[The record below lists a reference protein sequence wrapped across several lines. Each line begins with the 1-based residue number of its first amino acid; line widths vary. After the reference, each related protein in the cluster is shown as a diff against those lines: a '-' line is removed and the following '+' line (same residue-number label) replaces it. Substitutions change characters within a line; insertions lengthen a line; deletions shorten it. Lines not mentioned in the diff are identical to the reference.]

1 MSKKLTD
8 MLANELKSSGNFT
21 LVERQ
26 SINKVLSEKNW
37 QNWESPASGRFGTAV
52 H

>member
-1 MSKKLTD
+1 

-26 SINKVLSEKNW
+26 SINKVLSE
-37 QNWESPASGRFGTAV
+37 QELAELASTRWWPL
-52 H
+52 